1 LLFVIVKNK
10 NMLKPVDHE
19 NEAERLKGPRIHSI
33 IDSLQKQI
41 MMILRL
47 LQQCC
52 GTKISLISLLDDK
65 RQWFKSNH
73 GLNRETP
80 SEYAFCAIHS

>member
-47 LQQCC
+47 LQQFVV
-52 GTKISLISLLDDK
+52 L
-65 RQWFKSNH
+65 RFH
-73 GLNRETP
+73 
-80 SEYAFCAIHS
+80 